1 MDRDSHNLFLVA
13 MSEHAHYA
21 DFLKMVEDARPQIP
35 VFNPKDD
42 NTENWKKQSGMR
54 QGYDLFASL
63 LKLKFED

>member
-1 MDRDSHNLFLVA
+1 MDKDAFNIFIVRMTELPHYQEFL
-13 MSEHAHYA
+13 E
-21 DFLKMVEDARPQIP
+21 MVGNSRPQIP

-42 NTENWKKQSGMR
+42 NTEVWKKQSGMR